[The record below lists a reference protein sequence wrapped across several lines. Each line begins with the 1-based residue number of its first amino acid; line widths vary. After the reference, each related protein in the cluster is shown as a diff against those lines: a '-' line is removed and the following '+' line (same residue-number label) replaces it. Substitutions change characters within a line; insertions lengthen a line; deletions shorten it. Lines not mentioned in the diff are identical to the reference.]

1 MTPSGPLDTSI
12 LATISAC
19 SFPWV
24 PSGVPRTTP
33 GDWSCR
39 RVHPLPFAVTSR
51 ALFTDSAKTT
61 IATTPRRNAGVGH
74 RAMDRDMG
82 RKSEAHAT
90 TLVTHR
96 ASRSRNEPTR
106 TFSEAS
112 S

>member
-1 MTPSGPLDTSI
+1 M
-12 LATISAC
+12 
-19 SFPWV
+19 
-24 PSGVPRTTP
+24 
-33 GDWSCR
+33 
-39 RVHPLPFAVTSR
+39 
-51 ALFTDSAKTT
+51 
-61 IATTPRRNAGVGH
+61 GH

-112 S
+112 SFVFGWMGRFERRVSRAARASSAVRGTPPNGMTSSADASRLAARLAADARNPKGRKPPGAIGESAPSRCA

>member
-19 SFPWV
+19 VLWV

-39 RVHPLPFAVTSR
+39 RVHPLPFALTSR

-90 TLVTHR
+90 TLVTHL
-96 ASRSRNEPTR
+96 ASRSRSEPTR